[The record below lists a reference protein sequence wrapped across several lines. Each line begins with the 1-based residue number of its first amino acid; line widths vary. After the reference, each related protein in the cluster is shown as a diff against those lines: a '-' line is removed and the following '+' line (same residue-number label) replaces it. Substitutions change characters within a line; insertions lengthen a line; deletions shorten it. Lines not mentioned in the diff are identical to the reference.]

1 MVDLIW
7 YMINLIRF
15 CILYGIIFI
24 EIVNDLNL
32 YIYLYEYNW
41 FCSYFSFYDE
51 NENVVEMKK

>member
-1 MVDLIW
+1 MDLIW
-7 YMINLIRF
+7 YMIYLIRF

-24 EIVNDLNL
+24 EIVNDLIC
-32 YIYLYEYNW
+32 YVYLYEYNW